1 MPMME
6 NTSLT
11 IRRKQRV
18 VNRMI
23 IPLIGLIIG
32 ILLGIFLPIS
42 IPVQYSSY
50 MSVAI
55 LAALDSV
62 FGGVRASIE
71 KTFDIEIFISGFFGN
86 AILAAILTYIG
97 DQLGVPI
104 FYAAIFA
111 FGVRLFQNFA
121 IIRREIFSSHKN

>member
-1 MPMME
+1 
-6 NTSLT
+6 
-11 IRRKQRV
+11 
-18 VNRMI
+18 MI
-23 IPLIGLIIG
+23 LPFLGLLLGILIGL
-32 ILLGIFLPIS
+32 LSPIT
-42 IPVQYSSY
+42 IPIQYSTY
-50 MSVAI
+50 MSIAI

-62 FGGVRASIE
+62 FGGIRSSLE

-104 FYAAIFA
+104 YYAAIFA

-121 IIRREIFSSHKN
+121 IIRRYILVRLKNNIK

>member
-1 MPMME
+1 
-6 NTSLT
+6 
-11 IRRKQRV
+11 
-18 VNRMI
+18 MI
-23 IPLIGLIIG
+23 IPVIGLLIGV
-32 ILLGIFLPIS
+32 LLGLFLPWS
-42 IPVQYSSY
+42 IPVQYSTY

-62 FGGVRASIE
+62 FGGIRSSIE
-71 KTFDIEIFISGFFGN
+71 KNFNIEIFISGFFGN

-104 FYAAIFA
+104 YYAAIFA

-121 IIRREIFSSHKN
+121 IIRRHIFSAHKNP

>member
-1 MPMME
+1 M
-6 NTSLT
+6 
-11 IRRKQRV
+11 
-18 VNRMI
+18 VNNLI

-32 ILLGIFLPIS
+32 VLLGIYLPIS
-42 IPVQYSSY
+42 IPVQYSTY

-62 FGGVRASIE
+62 FGGIRSSIE
-71 KTFDIEIFISGFFGN
+71 KTFNIEIFISGFFGN

-104 FYAAIFA
+104 YYAAIFA

-121 IIRREIFSSHKN
+121 IIRRYIFSSHKN